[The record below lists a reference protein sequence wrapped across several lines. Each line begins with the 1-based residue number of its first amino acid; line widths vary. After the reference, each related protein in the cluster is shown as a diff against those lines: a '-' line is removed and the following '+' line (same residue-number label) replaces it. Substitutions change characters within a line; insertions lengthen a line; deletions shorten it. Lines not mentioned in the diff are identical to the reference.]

1 MAQIVDQIELE
12 QLEREYQNSLVK
24 MFCPK
29 ISSNAGNA
37 FNGWEVHE
45 PSPVFG
51 ELDYRYLG
59 NLEYPK
65 GKDCTKDGKKNSPLR
80 EDDLRLWLKCRSN
93 KDGSPKYTSTQIEE
107 AVSTLKKTILLD
119 KVTNLAEVNNKVY
132 QLLINGVEA
141 RPSPDK
147 NEEKVMFFD
156 FENYYSND
164 FALAEEVS
172 YIDYLTSKGGDNKNA
187 RPDIV
192 IYVNGIAL
200 AVFELKRSIVNIE
213 HAVNQSLINQREEI
227 PTFFTTVQFIA
238 AASDKQVGKKGF
250 LYGTVNTPLQFWCP
264 WKPDTTETGIKLTD
278 KQAIKG
284 FFDKTV
290 LMDMFHYGVID
301 DGGIK
306 KIMRPHQLY
315 ALRAIMPRLRTK
327 NGGVI
332 WHSQGSGKS
341 LTMIWIAN
349 YIRLNTKDFPDPRVI
364 VVTDRTELDAQ
375 IVINF
380 EHSGCTIARAT
391 SADNLLDLLASGEGW
406 LISTLIHKFGQRID
420 ENGKTVAGED
430 DPGIP
435 LELYLKELDKIL
447 AKKYPNGFTA
457 KGKTKFVFV
466 DECHRTQNGVLH
478 KAMRKIL
485 GDDVT
490 FIGFTGT
497 PLIKDKDDKKS
508 KHASPYAIYQRA
520 DNLSQNRFG
529 PFIHKYLHKNAV
541 EDGVILD
548 LQYEARNVETKIKKL
563 DKVQE
568 RFDEYTKNLSEDE
581 KKQIERKKKIED
593 RWATLESIYTTKE
606 RMQQIAYSIFEDM
619 ENRPL
624 KESWCNAM
632 LVADDIYAA
641 FKYYQF
647 FQYNEENTI
656 LRDRCAVVTSYEA
669 PFKDQ
674 RNQVQDNEFKK
685 SMEDFKVDM
694 MKKSFENAGEV
705 DVDGKLVKI
714 TTSELYE
721 KWAKKLFKTKPAKMK
736 LLIVVDKL
744 LTGFDAP
751 TCMYLYIDK
760 KMEDYNLFQAI
771 CRTNRLGSDIK
782 EADGTIIKSH
792 KEYGMIVDFK
802 HTFDKIQD
810 SVTKFNE
817 GGFSN
822 FEADDVEGLLEDAIT
837 STRKR
842 LESAKEAF
850 DSLRV
855 DLKNQGLETVSDI
868 ANSYITPVDAT
879 EEEKQEKE
887 VQKELFYSITSK
899 YVRAFDNIS
908 NFIIKAG
915 FSEDEA
921 NSLRKLSKL
930 AGQMYHKTQIVTDD
944 YFDPKCRDTEMRL
957 LLDQYIHAEDFETII
972 PATAD
977 FSFLDKINSDTDLE
991 ELAEKLE
998 KEAGSTQSAAEV
1010 VLAHTRSTINDYKER
1025 DQAKFDEFAPRLK
1038 ALIDQINNGT
1048 ISFKDQIMKQ
1058 LELLKKS
1065 KEKDLLPAAL
1075 NEIANIKATSVLWRN
1090 REQWCWENDE
1100 EVVMEIVKKVI
1111 HYIDFDAPHGWQ
1123 DPYSYEADCVKSDI
1137 ADMFKE
1143 ANKEQIFEI
1152 YKIVNQNWD

>member
-1 MAQIVDQIELE
+1 MAQIVDKIELE

-24 MFCPK
+24 MFCPRT
-29 ISSNAGNA
+29 SSNAVNPFDGMA
-37 FNGWEVHE
+37 VAE
-45 PSPVFG
+45 PTPAFG

-65 GKDCTKDGKKNSPLR
+65 GSDCTKDGKKNSPLR
-80 EDDLRLWLKCRSN
+80 ENDLRFWLKCRSN
-93 KDGSPKYTSTQIEE
+93 KDGSPKYTPSQIDE
-107 AVSTLKKTILLD
+107 AISTLKKTILLD
-119 KVTNLAEVNNKVY
+119 KVSNLVEVNNKVY
-132 QLLINGVEA
+132 QLLINGVDA
-141 RPSPDK
+141 RPAPDK
-147 NEEKVMFFD
+147 TEEKVMFFD

-264 WKPDTTETGIKLTD
+264 WKPDTTEVGVKLTD
-278 KQAIKG
+278 RQAIKG

-290 LMDMFHYGVID
+290 LMDLLHYGVID

-315 ALRAIMPRLRTK
+315 ALRAIMPRLRAK

-375 IVINF
+375 IVVNF

-391 SADNLLDLLASGEGW
+391 SADNLLELLASGEGW

-420 ENGKTVAGED
+420 ENGAKVVGED

-435 LELYLKELDKIL
+435 LELYLKELEKIL
-447 AKKYPNGFTA
+447 AKKYPTGFEA

-485 GDDVT
+485 GEDVT

-508 KHASPYAIYQRA
+508 KRASPYAIYQRA

-624 KESWCNAM
+624 RESWCNAM

-641 FKYYQF
+641 YKYYQF
-647 FQYNEENTI
+647 FQYNEDNTI

-694 MKKSFENAGEV
+694 QKKSFENAGEV
-705 DVDGKLVKI
+705 DVDGKSVKI
-714 TTSELYE
+714 TTTELYE
-721 KWAKKLFKTKPAKMK
+721 KWAKKHFKTKPSKMK

-751 TCMYLYIDK
+751 SCMYLYIDK

-782 EADGTIIKSH
+782 EDDGTIIRSH

-822 FEADDVEGLLEDAIT
+822 FEPEDVDGLLEDAIK

-842 LESAKEAF
+842 LESAKDAF
-850 DSLRV
+850 DSLRA
-855 DLKNQGLETVSDI
+855 DLSSQGLKTVTDI
-868 ANSYITPVDAT
+868 ANSYITPIDAT

-887 VQKELFYSITSK
+887 VQKELFYAITSK
-899 YVRAFDNIS
+899 YARAFDNIS

-915 FSEDEA
+915 YTEEEA
-921 NSLRKLSKL
+921 KSLRDLSKL

-957 LLDQYIHAEDFETII
+957 LLDQYIHADDFETII

-977 FSFLDKINSDTDLE
+977 FSFLDKINTDTDLE
-991 ELAEKLE
+991 ELAKKLE
-998 KEAGSTQSAAEV
+998 EEAGSEQSAAEV
-1010 VLAHTRSTINDYKER
+1010 ILAHTRSTINDFKER
-1025 DQAKFDEFAPRLK
+1025 DQAKYDDFAPRLK
-1038 ALIDQINNGT
+1038 ALIDEINNGT

-1065 KEKDLLPAAL
+1065 KEKDLLPPGL
-1075 NEIANIKATSVLWRN
+1075 NEIANIKSTSVLWRN
-1090 REQWCWENDE
+1090 REQWCWETE
-1100 EVVMEIVKKVI
+1100 ENKVIDIVKNVI
-1111 HYIDFDAPHGWQ
+1111 HYFDYDAPHGWQ
-1123 DPYSYEADCVKSDI
+1123 DPYSVEADFIKEDL
-1137 ADMFKE
+1137 AAMFQE
-1143 ANKEQIFEI
+1143 ATKEQIFEI
-1152 YKIVNQNWD
+1152 YKILNQNWE

>member
-29 ISSNAGNA
+29 VSSKTGNA
-37 FNGWEVHE
+37 FDGWEVHE
-45 PSPVFG
+45 PTPAFG
-51 ELDYRYLG
+51 EFDYRYLG

-93 KDGSPKYTSTQIEE
+93 KDGSPKYTSSQIEE

-119 KVTNLAEVNNKVY
+119 KVTNLVEVNNKVY

-264 WKPDTTETGIKLTD
+264 WKPDTTETGVKLTD

-284 FFDKTV
+284 FFDKTI

-301 DGGIK
+301 DGGVK

-435 LELYLKELDKIL
+435 LELYLKELEKIL

-568 RFDEYTKNLSEDE
+568 RFDDYTKNLSEDE

-624 KESWCNAM
+624 KENWCNAM

-705 DVDGKLVKI
+705 DVDGKPVKI
-714 TTSELYE
+714 TTNELYE

-782 EADGTIIKSH
+782 DDDGTIIKSH

-855 DLKNQGLETVSDI
+855 DLKNQGLETVADI

-921 NSLRKLSKL
+921 KSLRDLSKL
-930 AGQMYHKTQIVTDD
+930 ASQMYHKTQIVTDD

-957 LLDQYIHAEDFETII
+957 LLDQYIHAEDYETII

-998 KEAGSTQSAAEV
+998 KEAGSAQSAAEV

-1065 KEKDLLPAAL
+1065 KEKDLLPDAL

-1090 REQWCWENDE
+1090 REQWCWENNED
-1100 EVVMEIVKKVI
+1100 VVMEIVKKVI

-1123 DPYSYEADCVKSDI
+1123 DPYSYEADCVKGDI

>member
-24 MFCPK
+24 MFCPRVNY
-29 ISSNAGNA
+29 SYGN
-37 FNGWEVHE
+37 EILSD
-45 PSPVFG
+45 PRPLYG

-65 GKDCTKDGKKNSPLR
+65 GSDCTKDGHKNSPLR
-80 EDDLRLWLKCRSN
+80 ENDLRFWLNSRKN
-93 KDGSPKYTSTQIEE
+93 KDGSPKYTTSQIDE
-107 AVSTLKKTILLD
+107 AISTLRKTILLD
-119 KVTNLAEVNNKVY
+119 KVSNLVEVNNKVY
-132 QLLINGVEA
+132 QLLINGVDA

-147 NEEKVMFFD
+147 TEEKVMFFD

-213 HAVNQSLINQREEI
+213 HAVNQSLINQKEEI

-238 AASDKQVGKKGF
+238 AASDNQVGKKAF
-250 LYGTVNTPLQFWCP
+250 LYGTVYTPLQFWCP
-264 WKPDTTETGIKLTD
+264 WKPDTTETGVKLTD
-278 KQAIKG
+278 EQAIKG
-284 FFDKTV
+284 FFDKNV

-301 DGGIK
+301 DGGVK

-315 ALRAIMPRLRTK
+315 ALRAIMPRLRAR

-420 ENGKTVAGED
+420 ENGNAVAGED

-435 LELYLKELDKIL
+435 LELYLKELEKIL
-447 AKKYPNGFTA
+447 AKKYPTGFKA

-593 RWATLESIYTTKE
+593 RWATLESIYTTKA
-606 RMQQIAYSIFEDM
+606 QVKKF
-619 ENRPL
+619 PL
-624 KESWCNAM
+624 P
-632 LVADDIYAA
+632 
-641 FKYYQF
+641 Q
-647 FQYNEENTI
+647 
-656 LRDRCAVVTSYEA
+656 
-669 PFKDQ
+669 
-674 RNQVQDNEFKK
+674 
-685 SMEDFKVDM
+685 
-694 MKKSFENAGEV
+694 
-705 DVDGKLVKI
+705 
-714 TTSELYE
+714 
-721 KWAKKLFKTKPAKMK
+721 
-736 LLIVVDKL
+736 
-744 LTGFDAP
+744 
-751 TCMYLYIDK
+751 
-760 KMEDYNLFQAI
+760 
-771 CRTNRLGSDIK
+771 
-782 EADGTIIKSH
+782 
-792 KEYGMIVDFK
+792 
-802 HTFDKIQD
+802 
-810 SVTKFNE
+810 
-817 GGFSN
+817 
-822 FEADDVEGLLEDAIT
+822 
-837 STRKR
+837 
-842 LESAKEAF
+842 
-850 DSLRV
+850 
-855 DLKNQGLETVSDI
+855 
-868 ANSYITPVDAT
+868 
-879 EEEKQEKE
+879 
-887 VQKELFYSITSK
+887 
-899 YVRAFDNIS
+899 
-908 NFIIKAG
+908 
-915 FSEDEA
+915 
-921 NSLRKLSKL
+921 
-930 AGQMYHKTQIVTDD
+930 
-944 YFDPKCRDTEMRL
+944 RL
-957 LLDQYIHAEDFETII
+957 LNF
-972 PATAD
+972 
-977 FSFLDKINSDTDLE
+977 
-991 ELAEKLE
+991 
-998 KEAGSTQSAAEV
+998 
-1010 VLAHTRSTINDYKER
+1010 
-1025 DQAKFDEFAPRLK
+1025 FA
-1038 ALIDQINNGT
+1038 
-1048 ISFKDQIMKQ
+1048 
-1058 LELLKKS
+1058 
-1065 KEKDLLPAAL
+1065 
-1075 NEIANIKATSVLWRN
+1075 
-1090 REQWCWENDE
+1090 E
-1100 EVVMEIVKKVI
+1100 EVIFVI
-1111 HYIDFDAPHGWQ
+1111 
-1123 DPYSYEADCVKSDI
+1123 SD
-1137 ADMFKE
+1137 
-1143 ANKEQIFEI
+1143 
-1152 YKIVNQNWD
+1152 

>member
-1 MAQIVDQIELE
+1 MPQIVDKIELE
-12 QLEREYQNSLVK
+12 RLEREYQNSLVK
-24 MFCPK
+24 MFCLD
-29 ISSNAGNA
+29 AGKN
-37 FNGWEVHE
+37 NGNSFDGLVVAG
-45 PSPVFG
+45 PSF
-51 ELDYRYLG
+51 ELGKLNYRYLG

-65 GKDCTKDGKKNSPLR
+65 GSDKRKDGGKNSPLR
-80 EDDLRLWLKCRSN
+80 EEDLRIWLKTRSN
-93 KDGSPKYTSTQIEE
+93 KDGSPKYTSNQIEE
-107 AVSTLKKTILLD
+107 AISTLKKTILLD
-119 KVTNLAEVNNKVY
+119 KVSNLVDVNNKVY
-132 QLLINGVEA
+132 QLLINGVDA
-141 RPSPDK
+141 RPTPDK
-147 NEEKVMFFD
+147 NEEKVWLFD
-156 FENYYSND
+156 FENYYEND

-200 AVFELKRSIVNIE
+200 AVVELKRSIVNIE

-250 LYGTVNTPLQFWCP
+250 LYGTVNTPIQFWCP
-264 WKPDTTETGIKLTD
+264 WKPDTTDTGVHLTD
-278 KQAIKG
+278 KQALEG

-290 LMDMFHYGVID
+290 IMDMFHYGVID

-315 ALRAIMPRLRTK
+315 ALRAIMPRLRAK

-380 EHSGCTIARAT
+380 EHSGNSIARAT
-391 SADNLLDLLASGEGW
+391 SADNLLELLASGEGW
-406 LISTLIHKFGQRID
+406 LVSTLIHKFGQRID
-420 ENGKTVAGED
+420 EKGEKVVGED

-435 LELYLKELDKIL
+435 LELYLKELEKIL

-497 PLIKDKDDKKS
+497 PLIKDKEDKKS
-508 KHASPYAIYQRA
+508 KHASPYSIYLKA

-568 RFDEYTKNLSEDE
+568 KFDEYTKNLSEDE
-581 KKQIERKKKIED
+581 KKQLERKKKIED

-641 FKYYQF
+641 YKYYQF
-647 FQYNEENTI
+647 FQYNDDNTI

-705 DVDGKLVKI
+705 DIDGKSVKI

-721 KWAKKLFKTKPAKMK
+721 KWAKKLFKTKPSKMK

-782 EADGTIIKSH
+782 EDDGTVIKSH
-792 KEYGMIVDFK
+792 KDYGMIVDFK

-822 FEADDVEGLLEDAIT
+822 FEPEDVDGLLEDAIK
-837 STRKR
+837 STKKR
-842 LESAKEAF
+842 LESAKSAF
-850 DSLRV
+850 DSLRA
-855 DLKNQGLETVSDI
+855 DLARQGLKNVTDI
-868 ANSYITPVDAT
+868 ANSYIAPVNAT
-879 EEEKQEKE
+879 EEEKQELE

-915 FSEDEA
+915 YTEEEA
-921 NSLRKLSKL
+921 KALRNLSKL

-957 LLDQYIHAEDFETII
+957 LLDQYIHADDFETII

-977 FSFLDKINSDTDLE
+977 FSFLDKINTDTDLE
-991 ELAEKLE
+991 ELAKKLE
-998 KEAGSTQSAAEV
+998 EEAGSQQSAAEV

-1038 ALIDQINNGT
+1038 ALIDEINNGT
-1048 ISFKDQIMKQ
+1048 ISFKDQIMQQ

-1065 KEKDLLPAAL
+1065 KEKDLLPPDL
-1075 NEIANIKATSVLWRN
+1075 NEFANIRTTSVLWRN
-1090 REQWCWENDE
+1090 REQWCWENE
-1100 EVVMEIVKKVI
+1100 ESKVIEIVKKVVQ
-1111 HYIDFDAPHGWQ
+1111 YIDYDAPHGWK
-1123 DPYSYEADCVKSDI
+1123 DPYSVEADFVKEDLT
-1137 ADMFKE
+1137 AMFKD
-1143 ANKEQIFEI
+1143 ATKEQIFEI
-1152 YKIVNQNWD
+1152 YKIANQNWD